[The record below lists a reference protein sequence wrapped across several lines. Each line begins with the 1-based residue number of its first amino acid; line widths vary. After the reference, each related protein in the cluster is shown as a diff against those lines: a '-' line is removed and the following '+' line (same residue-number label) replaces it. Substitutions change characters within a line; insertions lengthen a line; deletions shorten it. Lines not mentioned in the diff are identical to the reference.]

1 MVCCRSFDFH
11 IDCWCLGYWYLHI
24 IFMGVHVTDIREIIA
39 SGVQLTKEQDDE
51 AYALL
56 SPEEYYAIPETQ
68 KPSVA
73 DYAPL
78 EATAIFHV
86 QSLHNLQNDW
96 CVYCVNDV
104 YLGCCKLSQL
114 LMIPDVARSST
125 FKALVPSNL
134 PVTVTL
140 LGQFDSDTAAL
151 QHRDTLAAQERYV
164 TGHTP
169 AAKGDKIRCVSDGST
184 FPNVPAAA
192 AHYSISVQSVYN
204 SINGVRDAPR
214 GLNFQRL

>member
-1 MVCCRSFDFH
+1 M
-11 IDCWCLGYWYLHI
+11 
-24 IFMGVHVTDIREIIA
+24 TDIREIIA

-56 SPEEYYAIPETQ
+56 SPEEYYAIDKSQ
-68 KPSVA
+68 LPSDEPQPVT
-73 DYAPL
+73 PT
-78 EATAIFHV
+78 EAVTFLSV
-86 QSLHNLQNDW
+86 QSLYNLQNDW

-134 PVTVTL
+134 PITVTL
-140 LGQFDSDTAAL
+140 LGQFGSDTAAL

-214 GLNFQRL
+214 GLNFERI

>member
-1 MVCCRSFDFH
+1 M
-11 IDCWCLGYWYLHI
+11 
-24 IFMGVHVTDIREIIA
+24 MTDIREIIA

-68 KPSVA
+68 KPSDKPEAVA
-73 DYAPL
+73 FL
-78 EATAIFHV
+78 SV
-86 QSLHNLQNDW
+86 QSLYNLQNDW

-134 PVTVTL
+134 PITVTL
-140 LGQFDSDTAAL
+140 LGQFGSDTAAL

-169 AAKGDKIRCVSDGST
+169 AVKGDKIRCVSDGST

-192 AHYSISVQSVYN
+192 AHYSISVQSIYN

-214 GLNFQRL
+214 GLNFERI

>member
-1 MVCCRSFDFH
+1 M
-11 IDCWCLGYWYLHI
+11 
-24 IFMGVHVTDIREIIA
+24 TDIREIIA

-68 KPSVA
+68 KPFDEPA
-73 DYAPL
+73 APL
-78 EATAIFHV
+78 EAQQAVTFLTV

-134 PVTVTL
+134 PITVTL

-151 QHRDTLAAQERYV
+151 KHRDTLAAQERYV

-169 AAKGDKIRCVSDGST
+169 AAKGDKSRCVSDGST
-184 FPNVPAAA
+184 YPNVPAAA

-204 SINGVRDAPR
+204 SMNGVRDAPR
-214 GLNFQRL
+214 SLNFERI

>member
-1 MVCCRSFDFH
+1 MVCCRSFD
-11 IDCWCLGYWYLHI
+11 CWYLGYWYLHVI
-24 IFMGVHVTDIREIIA
+24 LIGVHMTDIRQIIA

-56 SPEEYYAIPETQ
+56 SPEEYYAISEDQ
-68 KPSVA
+68 KPPA
-73 DYAPL
+73 APL

-134 PVTVTL
+134 PITVTL

-151 QHRDTLAAQERYV
+151 KHRDTLAAQERYV
-164 TGHTP
+164 TSHTP
-169 AAKGDKIRCVSDGST
+169 AAKGDKIRCVSDGMT
-184 FPNVPAAA
+184 YPNVPAAA

-214 GLNFQRL
+214 GLNFERI